1 MISFFKPKPT
11 LSALIPEGF
20 VDIHSHILPGL
31 DDGAK
36 TMAQSKELIQGMQS
50 IGFSEFIATPHTMTS
65 VWDNT
70 TEGIQAV
77 KHSLNQEFGTEA
89 YLRCASEY
97 LLDTSF
103 LDRLQKDDLLCL
115 KDKMVLVELSYLQPP
130 MNLFEILFELQ
141 LKGYVPILAHPE
153 RYTYYFS
160 DVKNFERLKKVGCM
174 FQLNLLSAVGHYGP
188 ESLKITDD
196 LLNAGL
202 IDFVG
207 SDVHHKGHLE
217 LFEKKVRIKK
227 VKALEKAM
235 AANILFSQ
243 RT

>member
-11 LSALIPEGF
+11 LLALIPEGF

-36 TMAQSKELIQGMQS
+36 TMAQSKELIQDAVDRV
-50 IGFSEFIATPHTMTS
+50 SEFIATPHTMTS

-77 KHSLNQEFGTEA
+77 RHSLDQEYGTEA

-130 MNLFEILFELQ
+130 MNLFEF
-141 LKGYVPILAHPE
+141 Y
-153 RYTYYFS
+153 
-160 DVKNFERLKKVGCM
+160 
-174 FQLNLLSAVGHYGP
+174 LNS
-188 ESLKITDD
+188 
-196 LLNAGL
+196 N
-202 IDFVG
+202 
-207 SDVHHKGHLE
+207 
-217 LFEKKVRIKK
+217 
-227 VKALEKAM
+227 
-235 AANILFSQ
+235 
-243 RT
+243 